1 MDYSKTIEKVKDSIA
16 LVVTLNPQGAITGKG
31 SGFVFYK
38 KGLLVTC
45 NHVVANEDNIKIR
58 LLDGSTDFIDAKVT
72 IRDEEHDL
80 ALLKYDESK
89 APNSNPL
96 LQIKQSGIKEGMP
109 VLFAGYPLGLFNLTS
124 HQGILSGILKDQTG
138 MTTYMIDGTVN
149 SGNSGCPL
157 MDANGC
163 VIGVVNAKRRERS
176 DLLSQ
181 VEKLQIG
188 ALSLHGIDLVELHQ
202 ALISNVQLGM
212 GYAVP
217 CSYIPSYK
225 DSGGIQSVVGSDE
238 VKSVV
243 KKKKK

>member
-1 MDYSKTIEKVKDSIA
+1 MDYSGTVEKIKNSIA
-16 LVVTLNPQGAITGKG
+16 LVLTVNPQGNITSKG
-31 SGFVFYK
+31 SGFVYMK

-45 NHVVANEDNIKIR
+45 NHVVANNDGLKIR
-58 LLDGSTDFIDAKVT
+58 LDDTAEFFDAKVA

-80 ALLKYDESK
+80 ALLKYDENL
-89 APNSNPL
+89 APTSIPL
-96 LQIKQSGIKEGMP
+96 LKVDIKSIKEGVS
-109 VLFAGYPLGLFNLTS
+109 VLFAGYPLSLFNLTT
-124 HQGILSGILKDQTG
+124 HQGILSGIITDATG
-138 MTTYMIDGTVN
+138 VVTYLIDGTVN

-157 MDANGC
+157 MDANGA

-176 DLLSQ
+176 DLLSK
-181 VEKLQIG
+181 VEALQIG

-225 DSGGIQSVVGSDE
+225 DGAEPPKLNKSEQK
-238 VKSVV
+238 VKQER
-243 KKKKK
+243 KKK